1 MPDFAQRSYQK
12 ELLDREALPTEDLHR
27 NLRELE
33 IINHWLGGNQATL
46 KGLDYL
52 MQKHPRKKHWVLADI
67 GCGGGD
73 MLRQVARHLQRKGH
87 SFTLYGLDLKPD
99 ALDYARRHCQ
109 GLPGV
114 RFLEADYRS
123 GDFPEAID
131 IFYSC
136 LFCHHLNEAE
146 MAEHVG
152 ICQQQ
157 AQVGWV
163 INDLHR
169 HPFAY
174 YNIRW
179 LTGAFSR
186 SYLVRNDAPLSVLRG
201 WRRPELAQHLKGL
214 PYRLSWE
221 WAFRWV
227 AAVEKNRQ

>member
-1 MPDFAQRSYQK
+1 MPDFGHRSYQK
-12 ELLDREALPTEDLHR
+12 ELLDQEQIPTQDLYR

-33 IINHWLGGNQATL
+33 IINYWLGGNQATL
-46 KGLDYL
+46 LGIDQLL
-52 MQKHPRKKHWVLADI
+52 RSQPQKKHWVLADI

-73 MLRQVARHLQRKGH
+73 MLRQTARHLQKKGY
-87 SFTLYGLDLKPD
+87 SFTLYGLDLKPE
-99 ALDYARRHCQ
+99 AIAYARNHCQ
-109 GLPGV
+109 DLSQV
-114 RFLEADYRS
+114 RFLQADYRS
-123 GDFPEAID
+123 GDFPEPID

-146 MAEHVG
+146 MAEHVRV
-152 ICQQQ
+152 CQSQ

-179 LTGAFSR
+179 LTRAFSQ
-186 SYLVRNDAPLSVLRG
+186 SYLVKNDAPLSVLRG
-201 WRRPELAQHLKGL
+201 WEKAELAQHLKGL
-214 PYRLSWE
+214 KYRLRWQ

-227 AAVEKNRQ
+227 ATVWAA